1 MHLSLPALLPRPGMY
16 MQTQNFLKQ
25 LTEMSMGGTPV
36 MDCRSELLAS
46 ISFFFFTSMRL
57 MGMGVD
63 LLTNT
68 YKGGQARK
76 LGTVKL
82 ATSVLKTSQVESH
95 DLTPH
100 NAGGAIDARCHPSHL
115 DTKCQL
121 PARAMSPTPSLSLTL
136 VWEPLVLAPVSCKP
150 EQWRQANSHGLREPQ
165 PLNGAGWTT
174 GATDVASGLCNNDHL
189 WSIQLIFS
197 IFSTW

>member
-1 MHLSLPALLPRPGMY
+1 MD

-68 YKGGQARK
+68 YK
-76 LGTVKL
+76 
-82 ATSVLKTSQVESH
+82 
-95 DLTPH
+95 
-100 NAGGAIDARCHPSHL
+100 AGR
-115 DTKCQL
+115 
-121 PARAMSPTPSLSLTL
+121 RAS
-136 VWEPLVLAPVSCKP
+136 
-150 EQWRQANSHGLREPQ
+150 REP
-165 PLNGAGWTT
+165 
-174 GATDVASGLCNNDHL
+174 
-189 WSIQLIFS
+189 
-197 IFSTW
+197 